1 MEQNAHNQ
9 NTRKIEEKALETH
22 PKNIHSLR
30 IIIPNTVENQK

>member
-22 PKNIHSLR
+22 PKNPPTPLW
-30 IIIPNTVENQK
+30 P